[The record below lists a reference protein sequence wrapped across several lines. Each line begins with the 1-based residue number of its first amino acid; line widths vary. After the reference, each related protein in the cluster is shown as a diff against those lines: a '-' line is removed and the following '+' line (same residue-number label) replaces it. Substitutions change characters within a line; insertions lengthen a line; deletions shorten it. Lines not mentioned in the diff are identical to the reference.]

1 MTKKTKNIKCKFC
14 GKTTQHYLLN
24 DTYRCI
30 YCNTANKTIKI
41 KDIIFEPDFEVDQ
54 ETKVQI
60 KDIILEP
67 DFEVN
72 PETKE

>member
-1 MTKKTKNIKCKFC
+1 MTKKTKNIKCKSC
-14 GKTTQHYLLN
+14 GKVTPHYLLE

-30 YCNTANKTIKI
+30 YCNTANKTIQI
-41 KDIIFEPDFEVDQ
+41 KDIIFEPDFEINQ

-72 PETKE
+72 QETKE

>member
-1 MTKKTKNIKCKFC
+1 MTKKTKNIKCKSC
-14 GKTTQHYLLN
+14 GKITPHYLLE

-41 KDIIFEPDFEVDQ
+41 KDIIFEPDFEV
-54 ETKVQI
+54 
-60 KDIILEP
+60 
-67 DFEVN
+67 N